1 MLASLG
7 YLISAAAWALL
18 LAACTTFWRARLAGS
33 GLRIA
38 IAVQLAWSVVWAVQ
52 GGPIA
57 VALPIL
63 VAAEFARDLTWALA
77 PARCLSSVSDAG
89 AVRIARRLLL
99 AIAGSIVFILLA
111 AVASMF
117 GKAAGPMVDYL
128 KGHWVWGSFSLA
140 IGGLVLVEQAARN
153 TRTSY
158 RWNLKY
164 VWLAI
169 AALYAWDLCMF
180 GVAML
185 QGHAANQMSEARGF
199 INALLAGLLAI
210 GVRRTERWES
220 AAFLSP
226 KVAFFNATLL
236 GAAVCV
242 LAMAAGSWL
251 IRQFGGSWAA
261 AGQALFL
268 AAAVLVLVIVA
279 MSEQFRA
286 WTRVTMAKHLLPYRY
301 DYRSEWQKL
310 TRALSEGEEPVY
322 ERIAKVMAG
331 FVSAASGGLWLRD
344 GEGGFIPVGGDLA
357 PAGAPRVGERREF
370 FEFLRKREWIF
381 DLDEARNLH
390 PRAAASGGAT
400 PQEATALEPPAWLLT
415 NPRLWLI
422 VPLICDQA
430 LIGFVVIGQPLVTT
444 RLGWEEIDLLR
455 AAGRQVASF
464 LAFEQAAKRLAEAHQ
479 FEAMNRLS
487 AVLMHDLR
495 HLIAQQALVVQ
506 NATRH
511 RGNPEFFD
519 DAILT
524 VDNSVKRMT
533 RLMEELRS
541 GVLEGDAHR
550 VELSE
555 LCAEAL
561 RRCAVRSPVPV
572 LEVHERGLEVL
583 LQRERLLQVLEHII
597 HNAQDATAATGSV
610 TVHVRRAGTAAVIEV
625 VDTGSGMDAE
635 FIRSRL
641 FRPFDSTKGEGG
653 FGIGAYQTR
662 EFVRKCGGSV
672 EVDSTPGRGTRFII
686 HLPLAPALLAAENAA
701 AYELQTN

>member
-7 YLISAAAWALL
+7 YFASAVACALL
-18 LAACTTFWRARLAGS
+18 LVACMTFWRKRLAGS

-38 IAVQLAWSVVWAVQ
+38 IAVQLVWSLVWAAQ
-52 GGPIA
+52 GERIA

-77 PARCLSSVSDAG
+77 PARVLSSVSDAG

-99 AIAGSIVFILLA
+99 AIAASIAFILLA
-111 AVASMF
+111 AIASMV
-117 GKAAGPMVDYL
+117 GKAPGPMVDYL
-128 KGHWVWGSFSLA
+128 RGHWIWGSFSLA

-164 VWLAI
+164 VWLAM

-185 QGHAANQMSEARGF
+185 QGNAANQMSEARGF
-199 INALLAGLLAI
+199 INALLMGLLAI

-236 GAAVCV
+236 GSAVCV

-261 AGQALFL
+261 AGQTLFL
-268 AAAVLVLVIVA
+268 AATVLVLAIVA
-279 MSEQFRA
+279 LSGQFRA
-286 WTRVTMAKHLLPYRY
+286 WARVTMAKHLLPYRY
-301 DYRSEWQKL
+301 DYRTEWQKL

-331 FVSAASGGLWLRD
+331 FVSAASSGLWLRD
-344 GEGGFIPVGGDLA
+344 GEGGYVPVGGDLA
-357 PAGAPRVGERREF
+357 PPEAPPLADRREF

-381 DLDEARNLH
+381 DLEEARSFN
-390 PRAAASGGAT
+390 PDGAASSAT
-400 PQEATALEPPAWLLT
+400 TQEATPLEAPAWLLA

-430 LIGFVVIGQPLVTT
+430 LIGLVVVGQSLVTT

-464 LAFEQAAKRLAEAHQ
+464 LAFEQAAKRLGEAHQ

-487 AVLMHDLR
+487 TVLMHDLR

-506 NATRH
+506 NAARH

-524 VDNSVKRMT
+524 IDNSVKRMT

-541 GVLEGDAHR
+541 GVLEGEAHR

-555 LCAEAL
+555 SCAEAV
-561 RRCAVRSPVPV
+561 RRCAVRSPMPV

-583 LQRERLLQVLEHII
+583 LQRERWLQVLEHII
-597 HNAQDATAATGSV
+597 HNAQDATTGGGSV
-610 TVHVRRAGTAAVIEV
+610 TVQVRRAGPVAAVIEV
-625 VDTGSGMDAE
+625 VDAGSGMDAE
-635 FIRSRL
+635 FIRTRL

-653 FGIGAYQTR
+653 FGIGAYQAR

-672 EVDSTPGRGTRFII
+672 EVDSAPGRGTRFII
-686 HLPLAPALLAAENAA
+686 HLPLAPALLAADNAS